1 MTDKEISKAL
11 DRFAKKELKEMWET
25 GMMPDYIRPTSNTE
39 LSRIDPPTC
48 DYAEGIKSLTHSFNL
63 WRLKRM
69 MLRAGKLDNK
79 IDRLASEIEDREN
92 TPK

>member
-11 DRFAKKELKEMWET
+11 DRFAKKKLKEMWET
-25 GMMPDYIRPTSNTE
+25 GVMPDYIRPASQPKP
-39 LSRIDPPTC
+39 SRIDPPTC
-48 DYAEGIKSLTHSFNL
+48 DFAEGIRSLAHSFNL

-92 TPK
+92 T

>member
-11 DRFAKKELKEMWET
+11 DRFAKKKLKEMWET
-25 GMMPDYIRPTSNTE
+25 GVMPDYIRPASHPE
-39 LSRIDPPTC
+39 ISRIDPLTC
-48 DYAEGIKSLTHSFNL
+48 EKIKGIKSLTHSFNL